1 MGTSPGPA
9 NAPEA
14 LRFKIHG
21 MDCADE
27 VALLQREVGPLAGG
41 DRNLD
46 FDILNG
52 RMTVRSQGESASVEA
67 ILQAIGRTGMRG
79 EEWREAPGPD
89 GPSRGRLRNPRTLA
103 MGASGA
109 LLAGG
114 FAVHAATLGIGPAL
128 GVVEAAGAHAVP
140 VVATGLYGL
149 ATLAGAW
156 FILPK
161 AWASAR
167 RLRPDMNLLM
177 TLAVIGAAVI
187 GEWLEGATVAF
198 LFAVS
203 LSLESWSV
211 ARARRA
217 VAALMALTPPTVSVL
232 REDGTEETMAPGQ
245 VAVGTRFVVRPG
257 ERLALDGEVVAGSGD
272 VNQAPITGESVPVH
286 KTPGSVVFAGTVNGD
301 GVLEVASTRPAT
313 DTVVARIIRMVGE
326 AGARRAPAEMWVE
339 RFARYYTPAVMI
351 LAAGVLLVPPLVFGA
366 SWSEWFYRALVLL
379 VIGCPCALVIS
390 TPVSIVSALAAA
402 ARHGV
407 LIKGGAY
414 VEAPAHLRAIALDK
428 TGTLTMGTPRV
439 AEVVPLNG
447 HDAVEVLFRAAAVDA
462 RSEHPLAAAIV
473 AHARESG
480 ADIEPAD
487 DVRILRGRGACGW
500 VGGKRYWVGSRR
512 YAEDRGQGGAVGD
525 ELDRLAGAG
534 GSVVV
539 VGNDEHV
546 CGLIRLDDAIRPG
559 ARAALEDLR
568 RAGVGRIVML
578 TGDNQATAD
587 AVGRETGVD
596 EVRAGLL
603 PEDKVAAVEAL
614 VGTWGAVAMVG
625 DGVNDAPA
633 MARASFGIAMGAV
646 GTDAAIETADIAL
659 MSDDLSKL
667 PWLIRHSRRTLAV
680 IRQNIGFSLAVKAL
694 FTVLTFAGV
703 ASLWGAIVADMGASL
718 LVVFNGLRVLRE
730 RPGT

>member
-1 MGTSPGPA
+1 MEDRESGT
-9 NAPEA
+9 NAA
-14 LRFKIHG
+14 VLRLKIHG

-27 VALLQREVGPLAGG
+27 VALLRREVGPLAGG
-41 DRNLD
+41 DQNLD
-46 FDILNG
+46 FDLLNG
-52 RMTVRSQGESASVEA
+52 RMTVRAPGAGPSAEAVLRAVERA
-67 ILQAIGRTGMRG
+67 GMRG
-79 EEWREAPGPD
+79 EVWRETPAPAGP
-89 GPSRGRLRNPRTLA
+89 PRGRLREPRTLA
-103 MGASGA
+103 MLASGA

-114 FAVHAATLGIGPAL
+114 FVVHAAVLGIGAAL
-128 GVVEAAGAHAVP
+128 GIAETAGSYGVPGAAI
-140 VVATGLYGL
+140 GLYGL
-149 ATLAGAW
+149 AILAGAW

-161 AWASAR
+161 AWASVR

-177 TLAVIGAAVI
+177 TLAVIGAAAI

-211 ARARRA
+211 SRARRA

-232 REDGTEETMAPGQ
+232 REDGSEESRVPGE

-257 ERLALDGEVVAGSGD
+257 ERFALDGTVVAGSGE
-272 VNQAPITGESVPVH
+272 VNQAPITGESVPVA
-286 KTPGSVVFAGTVNGD
+286 KALGATVFAGTVNGD
-301 GVLEVASTRPAT
+301 GVLEVESTRPAS
-313 DTVVARIIRMVGE
+313 DTVVARIVRMVGE

-339 RFARYYTPAVMI
+339 RFARYYTPAVMA
-351 LAAGVLLVPPLVFGA
+351 LAAGVLLVPPLAFGGA
-366 SWSEWFYRALVLL
+366 WAEWLYRSLVLL

-407 LIKGGAY
+407 LIKGGVF
-414 VEAPAHLRAIALDK
+414 VEAPAHLKAIAIDK
-428 TGTLTMGTPRV
+428 TGTLTTGTPEV

-447 HDAVEVLFRAAAVDA
+447 HDAVGLLARAAAIES

-473 AHARESG
+473 KHARESG
-480 ADIEPAD
+480 VAIEAAQ
-487 DVRILRGRGACGW
+487 DVTILRGKGATG
-500 VGGKRYWVGSRR
+500 VVAGKRYWVGSHR
-512 YAEDRGQGGAVGD
+512 YADERGQGSAVVGD
-525 ELDRLAGAG
+525 RLDELARAG

-546 CGLIRLDDAIRPG
+546 CGLIRLRDGVRPG
-559 ARAALEDLR
+559 VRAVLDDLR

-578 TGDNQATAD
+578 TGDNRATAD
-587 AVGRETGVD
+587 AVGAETGVD
-596 EVRAGLL
+596 EVRAELL
-603 PEDKVAAVEAL
+603 PEDKVAAVESL
-614 VGTWGAVAMVG
+614 VGTWGSVAMVG

-633 MARASFGIAMGAV
+633 MARASIGIAMGAV

-667 PWLIRHSRRTLAV
+667 PWLIRHSRRTLGV

-694 FTVLTFAGV
+694 FTVLTFAGA
-703 ASLWGAIVADMGASL
+703 ASLWGAIAADMGASL
-718 LVVFNGLRVLRE
+718 LVVFNGLRLLRE
-730 RPGT
+730 RQA